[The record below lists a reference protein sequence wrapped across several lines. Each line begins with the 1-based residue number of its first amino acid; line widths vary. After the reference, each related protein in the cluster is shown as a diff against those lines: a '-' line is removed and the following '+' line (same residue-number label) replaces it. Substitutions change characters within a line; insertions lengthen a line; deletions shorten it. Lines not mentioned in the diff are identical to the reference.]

1 MRGTFTNRDQI
12 DQALHTEIGC
22 FINTHILHTLPWDE
36 LSGIVT
42 KWLEASKTR
51 QASATTLLPIY
62 ACQTIGGDPLKAVP
76 LAAYWAL
83 ALLAAR
89 IFDDVQDGELLD
101 RPWNKQGPLHSI
113 SFGTAALAAANLC
126 LTHLDIPSD
135 AHLAIAQRLQTAV
148 MIAARAQSIV
158 LRDMQLET
166 YFSTI
171 VGASGMAFG
180 AIAWAGGRLATNDKE
195 ALALIHDINYYIGIR
210 DAVRSDC
217 LDAREDLSRS
227 IFTLPVVYATTLHS
241 HPDHKHLMHLLFT
254 RELSAVDLDNIISM
268 LNQMNAFAW
277 CYQVSN
283 QYQERAVA
291 KLRSLDPTKLTDLWC
306 YVHK

>member
-1 MRGTFTNRDQI
+1 MRGTFMNRDHV
-12 DQALHTEIGC
+12 DQALHTEIAC
-22 FINTHILHTLPWDE
+22 FINTHILDTLPWDE
-36 LSGIVT
+36 LSDIVA
-42 KWLEASKTR
+42 KWLETSKASP
-51 QASATTLLPIY
+51 ASATTLLPIY
-62 ACQTIGGDPLKAVP
+62 ACRTIGSDPLRAIP

-101 RPWNKQGPLHSI
+101 RPWNKQGLSHSI
-113 SFGTAALAAANLC
+113 PFGAAALAAANLC

-135 AHLAIAQRLQTAV
+135 IHHVIVQRLQTAV

-158 LRDMQLET
+158 PRDMQLET
-166 YFSTI
+166 YFSNI
-171 VGASGMAFG
+171 VGASGLAFG
-180 AIAWAGGRLATNDKE
+180 TIAWAGGRLATDDEE
-195 ALALIHDINYYIGIR
+195 ALSLVHDISYYVGIR

-241 HPDHKHLMHLLFT
+241 HPDHEHLMHLLFM
-254 RELSAVDLDNIISM
+254 RELSTVDLDNIMSV

-283 QYQERAVA
+283 RYHDLAVA
-291 KLRSLDPTKLTDLWC
+291 KLRTLDPTELIDLWC